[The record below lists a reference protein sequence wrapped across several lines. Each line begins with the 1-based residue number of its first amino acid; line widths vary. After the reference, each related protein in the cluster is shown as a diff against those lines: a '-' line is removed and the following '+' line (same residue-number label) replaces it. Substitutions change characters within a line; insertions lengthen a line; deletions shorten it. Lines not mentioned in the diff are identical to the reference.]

1 MTELLT
7 KFKTNKHAYKWEDG
21 TTALLRNFSDKNNK
35 VYCEAVFTANGGIM
49 YSGTLDLLMAAS
61 TQKTFAKALAEK
73 PQTNAPFDEW
83 LTRIVNFSYTSV
95 EEYRRGGEEL
105 HRLNSVEPQTSA
117 AAFALEPFIAQE
129 GISLLY
135 GNGAAGK
142 SMLALTMLLSISSG
156 EPLLGY
162 VPGVV
167 GKTAYYDFEDGVN
180 THAERLHA
188 LSDGF
193 NVSSDNV
200 YYRRMDRSL
209 VHSQER
215 ILDEIEEHDLKC
227 VVIDSLGMSVSG
239 DPSDAALILQA
250 MGVCKSFNIPV
261 LTLSHLAKSALG
273 ENATAQ
279 AEESSYGSVYA
290 GNSVRNQWL
299 IKKKQDEE
307 DDPIIYLKHT
317 KVNRGPKRPVMAYE
331 VAFDNDESFRLL
343 SAKYTQVSA
352 IDYSTDMQKEADEE
366 GDKTIR
372 ATVFEVFK
380 ESEIASLDVQTI
392 RESVAALRNSPRL
405 KDSQIRRVLTDGER
419 EGWFHVTHTVKNKKF
434 WGMVND

>member
-7 KFKTNKHAYKWEDG
+7 KFHTNKHAYKWGDG

-35 VYCEAVFTANGGIM
+35 VYCEAVFASNGGIM

-61 TQKTFAKALAEK
+61 TQKTFAKALAEN
-73 PQTNAPFDEW
+73 PITNAPFDEW
-83 LTRIVNFSYTSV
+83 RTRIVNLSYTSV
-95 EEYRRGGEEL
+95 EEYRRGGEEFL
-105 HRLNSVEPQTSA
+105 QLNQTQPETSA

-156 EPLLGY
+156 EPILGS

-188 LSDGF
+188 LAQGF
-193 NVSSDNV
+193 NVSSNDV

-215 ILDEIEEHDLKC
+215 ILDEIEEHDLKA
-227 VVIDSLGMSVSG
+227 VVIDSLGMGAGG

-250 MGVCKSFNIPV
+250 MNVCKSFNIPV

-273 ENATAQ
+273 ENASAQ
-279 AEESSYGSVYA
+279 AEETSYGSVYA

-307 DDPIIYLKHT
+307 EDPIIYLKHT

-331 VAFDNDESFRLL
+331 VEFDNDESFRLL

-352 IDYSTDMQKEADEE
+352 SAYSEDMQKESDEE

-372 ATVFEVFK
+372 AAVFEVFK
-380 ESEIASLDVQTI
+380 ESETASVDVQTI
-392 RESVAALRNSPRL
+392 RDSVAQKRNSPRL
-405 KDSQIRRVLTDGER
+405 KDSQIRRVLTDGEK
-419 EGWFHVTHTVKNKKF
+419 EGWFEITHTVMNKKF
-434 WGMVND
+434 WGMNNG

>member
-7 KFKTNKHAYKWEDG
+7 KFHTNKHAYKWGDG

-35 VYCEAVFTANGGIM
+35 VYCEAVFASNGGIM

-61 TQKTFAKALAEK
+61 TQKTFAKALAEN
-73 PQTNAPFDEW
+73 PITNAPFDEW
-83 LTRIVNFSYTSV
+83 RTRIVNLSYTSV
-95 EEYRRGGEEL
+95 EEYRRGGEEFL
-105 HRLNSVEPQTSA
+105 QLNQTQPETSA

-156 EPLLGY
+156 EPILGS

-188 LSDGF
+188 LAQGF
-193 NVSSDNV
+193 NVSSNDV

-215 ILDEIEEHDLKC
+215 ILDEIEEHDLKA
-227 VVIDSLGMSVSG
+227 VVIDSLGMGAGG

-250 MGVCKSFNIPV
+250 MNVCKSFNIPV

-273 ENATAQ
+273 ENASAQ
-279 AEESSYGSVYA
+279 AEETSYGSVYA

-307 DDPIIYLKHT
+307 EDPIIYLKHT

-331 VAFDNDESFRLL
+331 VEFDNDESFRLL

-352 IDYSTDMQKEADEE
+352 SAYSEDMQKESDEE

-372 ATVFEVFK
+372 AAVFEVFK
-380 ESEIASLDVQTI
+380 ESETASVDVQTI
-392 RESVAALRNSPRL
+392 RDSVAQKRNSPRL
-405 KDSQIRRVLTDGER
+405 KDSQIRRVLTDGEK
-419 EGWFHVTHTVKNKKF
+419 EGWFEITHTVMNKKF
-434 WGMVND
+434 WGMKNG